1 MNRTDI
7 IGRLGKDAEVKDVGG
22 TQVINFSVAVS
33 ENWKD
38 KNGEK
43 QEKTTWYECAKWG
56 NNVGIAPYLKKGTQV
71 YVSGN
76 AEARAYVN
84 NEGDAV
90 GVLGIRVFQIELLG
104 GNDNQGATNVNTN
117 AQPQPTGVKDDDN
130 LPF

>member
-1 MNRTDI
+1 MQQTQI
-7 IGRLGKDAEVKDVGG
+7 LGRLGKDAEVKDVGD

-84 NEGDAV
+84 NDGDAV

-104 GNDNQGATNVNTN
+104 SKDSQSEPNTQQ
-117 AQPQPTGVKDDDN
+117 QPQNNNSSTADD
-130 LPF
+130 PFPF